1 MKAAA
6 AIWSRLHTTGREPRQ
21 FGDLDIDTLDDLCIQ
36 AEAAV
41 AAYQSA
47 TLGARSCG

>member
-6 AIWSRLHTTGREPRQ
+6 AIWARLHTTGREPRQ

-36 AEAAV
+36 ADLAV
-41 AAYQSA
+41 NAYLSVSRP
-47 TLGARSCG
+47 GS